1 MSDGPQIHIDD
12 DWKAQAQA
20 EKQRL
25 AEEAKA
31 KQPAAPATP
40 PPPPTASAATAP
52 RASESDADETDG
64 ENPPTDF
71 KTLVSSIASQA
82 MLYLGMMPDPVS
94 GQRIVGFEHARQQM
108 DLLGVLEEKTQ
119 GNLSDEENTMLAS
132 MIHRLQKQYV
142 QVVMQ
147 MRPIPDN
154 G

>member
-1 MSDGPQIHIDD
+1 MSDGPQIQIDD

-25 AEEAKA
+25 AQEAKA
-31 KQPAAPATP
+31 KQPAAPAP
-40 PPPPTASAATAP
+40 PPPSSPAASAASRSTPA
-52 RASESDADETDG
+52 DAGEQDG
-64 ENPPTDF
+64 EQPPTDF

-132 MIHRLQKQYV
+132 MIYRLQKQYV